1 MGRIGIYGGSFNPP
15 HVGHTLA
22 MREMVRALDLDRLI
36 LIPALAPP
44 HKKLESGSPDAET
57 RLEMLRLATE
67 GMERVVIDDQE
78 LRRDGPSYTSDTVHA
93 LHKRYPDDRL
103 YLLMGT
109 DMFLSFD
116 SWHKPEKICRYAAL
130 AVVHRETADPAL
142 TGKMQEQAKK
152 LRKQFDAEVVVLD
165 NQVEDMSSTET
176 RRMLHFQC
184 ADTYL
189 APRLLEYIRQKGLYG
204 TAENWKNLPF
214 EQLRKI
220 SLSLHNPKRVPH
232 VIGCCETAARLARR
246 WGADEAIAARCG
258 ILHDVTKALGKRAQ
272 LLLCEKYGIMTN
284 AFERENYKLL
294 HSRTG
299 AAVAR
304 HIFGECDEVYDAI
317 YWHTTGKANM
327 TLMEKILYISDYM
340 EPQRSFDGVETLR
353 ELTERDLDA
362 ALLCGFEMSIALLE
376 SEGKALDR
384 YTVEAR
390 DYLQSERT
398 KE

>member
-1 MGRIGIYGGSFNPP
+1 M
-15 HVGHTLA
+15 
-22 MREMVRALDLDRLI
+22 RALDLDRLI
-36 LIPALAPP
+36 LIPAAVPP
-44 HKKLESGSPDAET
+44 HKKLESGSPDGQT
-57 RLEMLRLATE
+57 RLEMLRLATAD
-67 GMERVVIDDQE
+67 MDRVEIDDQE
-78 LRRDGPSYTSDTVHA
+78 LRREGPSYTVDTVHA

-116 SWHKPEKICRYAAL
+116 SWYKPEKICRHAAL
-130 AVVHRETADPAL
+130 AVVHRENVDAAL
-142 TGKMQEQAKK
+142 QSKMEQQAQL
-152 LRKQFDAEVVVLD
+152 LRSRFDAEVVLLN
-165 NQVEDMSSTET
+165 NQVEDVSSTET

-189 APRLLEYIRQKGLYG
+189 EPRLLAFIREKGLYG
-204 TAENWKNLPF
+204 VRENWKNLPF

-220 SLSLHNPKRVPH
+220 SLSLHDPKRVPH

-258 ILHDVTKALGKRAQ
+258 ILHDVTKALSKRAQ

-304 HIFGECDEVYDAI
+304 HIFGECDAVHDAI
-317 YWHTTGKANM
+317 YWHTTGKADM

-340 EPQRSFDGVETLR
+340 EPQRKFDGVETLR
-353 ELTERDLDA
+353 KLTEEDLDA

-390 DYLQSERT
+390 DYLLGERT